1 MPIVHFNIYSL
12 LIKFLSYLYPMP
24 KALNIENKLAEK
36 LALRK
41 QANSLRVLPRFKDHI
56 DFCSND
62 YLGFARTLSVQN
74 PTTHGATGSRL
85 ISGNSNQFEELEAK
99 IAAFHKAKSALIY
112 NSGYDANLGL
122 FSCIGERGDT
132 IIYDQYIHASIR
144 DGIRLSK
151 ARSFAFEHNN
161 LSSLEKKLQQASG
174 NVLVAIESIYSMD
187 GDRAPLKKIID
198 LCEKYKAELILDEA
212 HATGIIGE
220 NGEGL
225 AQSLKLEVKLFARIH
240 TFGKAMGC
248 HGAVILGSETFKQYL
263 INFSRPFIYTTA
275 LSQHNL
281 NAITSSYIK
290 LENSSLE
297 RSLLEGNI
305 NLFQSL
311 LSDKLKSKWI
321 PSKSPIQC
329 ILVKGN
335 SNVKELE
342 EKLQKRGFNIR
353 AILHPTVEEGKE
365 RIRICLHS
373 YNTKEQ
379 IIACVKNLEELIK

>member
-1 MPIVHFNIYSL
+1 MS
-12 LIKFLSYLYPMP
+12 
-24 KALNIENKLAEK
+24 KALNIEDKLAEK

-41 QANSLRVLPRFKDHI
+41 QTNSFRVLRNSEDLI

-62 YLGFARTLSVQN
+62 YLGFANTLLVQHS
-74 PTTHGATGSRL
+74 TKQGATGSRL
-85 ISGNSNQFEELEAK
+85 ISGNSKQFELLEAK
-99 IAAFHKAKSALIY
+99 IAAFHKAEAALIY

-161 LSSLEKKLQQASG
+161 LNALEKKLQQASG
-174 NVLVAIESIYSMD
+174 TVLVVIESIYSMD
-187 GDRAPLKKIID
+187 GDRTPLEKIID

-225 AQSLKLEVKLFARIH
+225 AQSLNIESKLFARIH

-248 HGAVILGSETFKQYL
+248 HGAVILGSETLKQYL
-263 INFSRPFIYTTA
+263 VNFSRSFIYTTA
-275 LSQHNL
+275 LSQHSL
-281 NAITSSYIK
+281 NAIACSYTK
-290 LENSSLE
+290 LENSTVE
-297 RSLLEGNI
+297 RPLLKSNI
-305 NLFQSL
+305 DLFQNL

-335 SNVKELE
+335 SEVKELE
-342 EKLQKRGFNIR
+342 EQLQNRGFNIK

-365 RIRICLHS
+365 RIRICIHS

-379 IIACVKNLEELIK
+379 ITACVKSLEELIK